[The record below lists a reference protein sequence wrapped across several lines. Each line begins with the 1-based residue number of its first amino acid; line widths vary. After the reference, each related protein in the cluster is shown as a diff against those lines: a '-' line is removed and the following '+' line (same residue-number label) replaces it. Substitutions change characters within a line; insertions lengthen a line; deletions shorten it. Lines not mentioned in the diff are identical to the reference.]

1 MKVSSCSR
9 FSVIGMQGKPGQIA
23 KFRPT
28 SPVVLK
34 THSRRHHFKLNIP
47 DHTGIER
54 SEPVPQEPGRSN
66 EGRGDGR
73 HDVGIH
79 GVRCLTT

>member
-1 MKVSSCSR
+1 M
-9 FSVIGMQGKPGQIA
+9 A

-34 THSRRHHFKLNIP
+34 THSRPYHFKLTLP
-47 DHTGIER
+47 DPTAIER
-54 SEPVPQEPGRSN
+54 SEPVPEEPGRSN

-73 HDVGIH
+73 QDVGIH